1 MQRTIAVVRQGHD
14 RRCRGGVG
22 RLGDDDP
29 RRAERDQGRGG
40 LTLES
45 HLLWPANGVVW
56 NHHGTGVAARIARL
70 ERDIERTADP
80 WLEPGPRAGIF
91 RRVQI
96 EVVAIG
102 SEVDRAHHQ
111 QPIAGTQHR
120 HTLRRALAG
129 QVRWIEIDLGALN
142 RGLRQA

>member
-1 MQRTIAVVRQGHD
+1 
-14 RRCRGGVG
+14 
-22 RLGDDDP
+22 DDNA

-40 LTLES
+40 LTLEG

-70 ERDIERTADP
+70 ERDVERTADP
-80 WLEPGPRAGIF
+80 RLEPRPRAGIF
-91 RRVQI
+91 RRIQI

-102 SEVDRAHHQ
+102 SQVDRPHYQ
-111 QPIAGTQHR
+111 QPIARTQHR
-120 HTLRRALAG
+120 HTLRRTLAR
-129 QVRWIEIDLGALN
+129 QIRWIEIDLGALN